1 MGDVKGLVFGAFGE
15 GSQDVHSLVQN
26 LATCRVRTLALQR
39 GKECGEGELAVVVGE
54 ARRRLS
60 VAAVK
65 AQTDCLLNRM
75 SSIGQ
80 GAVAAG

>member
-15 GSQDVHSLVQN
+15 GSQDVQSLVQN